1 MKRILGL
8 DLGTNSIG
16 WAVVDE
22 KENVE
27 ENSAIIGLGT
37 RDVPLSAD
45 EKNNFEEGK
54 PITTN
59 ADRRMKRSMRRNLQR
74 YKLRR
79 ERLVNILKRHGFID
93 DETVLAEQGNK
104 TTFETYR
111 LRAKAATE
119 KISLGEL
126 ARVLLMINKKRGYK
140 SNRKVKSQEEGGQLI
155 DGMAVAKKLYDEG
168 LTPGQYIF
176 ALLGENKKCIPDFYH
191 SDLQAEFDR
200 IWNFQRQ
207 YYPEILVDEL
217 KNKLVDKNGKQT
229 WAICS
234 KPFDIKGIKRDIKGE
249 ALRKENY
256 EWRVKGLSQ
265 MLDLE
270 QLAIVL
276 QEINSQLASSSGYL
290 GNISDRSKKLYFNKQ
305 TIGQFQM
312 EQLDRDPNCS
322 FKNQVFY
329 RQDYLDEFEK
339 IWETQSVFHKELS
352 AELKNEIRNTI
363 IFYQR
368 PLKSQKNTIGYCEF
382 ESREIEK
389 EVEGKKKRITMGLRV
404 CPKSSPLYQEFR
416 IWQTINNIQVSG
428 MVIPEVQLNLFGESV
443 KYTYGKRFLTQQ
455 EKDILFKELN
465 IKRKLSKSEVLR
477 LLFKTTKDVDVNF
490 KEIKG
495 NSTMAALAEACLTIV
510 SMSGRD
516 SYELSKKSA
525 EEVEEIIFSV
535 FHVLGYDAEF
545 LHFDFSLEGKAFT
558 TQPAYRLWHL
568 LYSFEDD
575 DSKLGNEK
583 LIAKIS
589 ELYGFDKEYAT
600 VIANVVFEADYGN
613 LSAKAIRKILPYM
626 RKGMEYSEACEKSG
640 YRHSKRSLTKEEI
653 AVKPLGEQLA
663 PLRHN
668 SLRNPVVEKI
678 LNQMIH
684 VVNAVIDEYGTLD
697 EIRIEM
703 ARDLKNNVEE
713 RKRREED
720 IRRTT
725 AENNEYR
732 KKLQEEFGL
741 KNVSRNDI
749 VKYRL
754 YKELEQNGFKT
765 LYSNTYI
772 PQEKLF
778 TGDFDIEHI
787 IPKTKLFDDSFSNKT
802 LESRS
807 VNLKKDNMTA
817 YDFVEIEYG
826 QDELESYK
834 KRVEALYK
842 DGAISKSKRSRLLM
856 KESEIPSDFINRE
869 LNDTSYIARK
879 ACEILEEVVRKVTTT
894 TGSITKRLREDWQLV
909 DVMKELN
916 WDKYDKLG
924 LTEVIADKDGRRI
937 NRIKDWTK
945 RNDHRH
951 HAMDALT
958 IAFTKPNYI
967 QYLNNLNARS
977 NKSGSIYGIEQK
989 ELYRDKNGKL
999 RFIPPMPLDEFRAE
1013 AKRKL
1018 ENVLVSIKAKN
1029 KVVTRNVNKFKK
1041 KNGYDFK
1048 IQLTPRGQLHNETI
1062 YGSIKRY
1069 VTKEE
1074 KVNASFNEEKIMTVA
1089 NQRYRTALLER
1100 LRLYGGDTKRAFT
1113 GKNSLDK
1120 TSLFVDKAH
1129 TEKVPVVVKTVTME
1143 MIYTQ
1148 RKEVSKDLKID
1159 KVVDAKIKRL
1169 LEKRLQQFGGDA
1181 KKAFSNLDKN
1191 PIWLN
1196 EEKGIAVKHVTIIVG
1211 FSKLEPL
1218 HSKHDHLGHLMLDVD
1233 GKLQPIDYVNT
1244 SNNHH
1249 VAIFKDADG
1258 NLQEHMV
1265 SFFEATARAIQNLPV
1280 VDKSYK
1286 KEDGWQFLFTMKQN
1300 EYFVFPNPETGFVPK
1315 EIDLLK
1321 PENYAIISPNLYRVQ
1336 KISSKDYFFRHHLE
1350 TTVEDKKE
1358 LLGITW
1364 KRIQTPKNL
1373 DTLVK
1378 VRINHIGQIVAE
1390 GEY

>member
-16 WAVVDE
+16 WAVVNE

-27 ENSAIIGLGT
+27 ENSTIIGIGI

-256 EWRVKGLSQ
+256 EWRVKGLSP

-276 QEINSQLASSSGYL
+276 QEINSQLANSSGYL

-312 EQLDRDPNCS
+312 EQLDRDPNYS
-322 FKNQVFY
+322 LKNQVFY

-416 IWQTINNIQVSG
+416 IWQTINNVRVSG
-428 MVIPEVQLNLFGESV
+428 MVIPEAQLNLFGESV

-510 SMSGRD
+510 SMSGHD

-535 FHVLGYDAEF
+535 FHVLGYDVEF

-589 ELYGFDKEYAT
+589 ELYGFDKEYAS
-600 VIANVVFEADYGN
+600 VIANVVFEADYGS

-626 RKGMEYSEACEKSG
+626 RKGMEYSEACEKAG
-640 YRHSKRSLTKEEI
+640 YRHSKRSLSKEEI
-653 AVKPLGEQLA
+653 AAKPLRKHIA

-678 LNQMIH
+678 LNQMIN
-684 VVNAVIDEYGTLD
+684 VVNAVIDEYGTFD

-703 ARDLKNNVEE
+703 ARD
-713 RKRREED
+713 
-720 IRRTT
+720 
-725 AENNEYR
+725 
-732 KKLQEEFGL
+732 
-741 KNVSRNDI
+741 
-749 VKYRL
+749 
-754 YKELEQNGFKT
+754 
-765 LYSNTYI
+765 
-772 PQEKLF
+772 
-778 TGDFDIEHI
+778 
-787 IPKTKLFDDSFSNKT
+787 
-802 LESRS
+802 
-807 VNLKKDNMTA
+807 
-817 YDFVEIEYG
+817 
-826 QDELESYK
+826 
-834 KRVEALYK
+834 
-842 DGAISKSKRSRLLM
+842 
-856 KESEIPSDFINRE
+856 
-869 LNDTSYIARK
+869 
-879 ACEILEEVVRKVTTT
+879 
-894 TGSITKRLREDWQLV
+894 
-909 DVMKELN
+909 
-916 WDKYDKLG
+916 
-924 LTEVIADKDGRRI
+924 
-937 NRIKDWTK
+937 
-945 RNDHRH
+945 
-951 HAMDALT
+951 
-958 IAFTKPNYI
+958 
-967 QYLNNLNARS
+967 
-977 NKSGSIYGIEQK
+977 
-989 ELYRDKNGKL
+989 
-999 RFIPPMPLDEFRAE
+999 
-1013 AKRKL
+1013 
-1018 ENVLVSIKAKN
+1018 
-1029 KVVTRNVNKFKK
+1029 
-1041 KNGYDFK
+1041 
-1048 IQLTPRGQLHNETI
+1048 
-1062 YGSIKRY
+1062 
-1069 VTKEE
+1069 
-1074 KVNASFNEEKIMTVA
+1074 
-1089 NQRYRTALLER
+1089 
-1100 LRLYGGDTKRAFT
+1100 
-1113 GKNSLDK
+1113 
-1120 TSLFVDKAH
+1120 
-1129 TEKVPVVVKTVTME
+1129 
-1143 MIYTQ
+1143 
-1148 RKEVSKDLKID
+1148 
-1159 KVVDAKIKRL
+1159 
-1169 LEKRLQQFGGDA
+1169 
-1181 KKAFSNLDKN
+1181 
-1191 PIWLN
+1191 
-1196 EEKGIAVKHVTIIVG
+1196 
-1211 FSKLEPL
+1211 
-1218 HSKHDHLGHLMLDVD
+1218 
-1233 GKLQPIDYVNT
+1233 
-1244 SNNHH
+1244 
-1249 VAIFKDADG
+1249 
-1258 NLQEHMV
+1258 
-1265 SFFEATARAIQNLPV
+1265 
-1280 VDKSYK
+1280 
-1286 KEDGWQFLFTMKQN
+1286 
-1300 EYFVFPNPETGFVPK
+1300 
-1315 EIDLLK
+1315 
-1321 PENYAIISPNLYRVQ
+1321 
-1336 KISSKDYFFRHHLE
+1336 
-1350 TTVEDKKE
+1350 TTV
-1358 LLGITW
+1358 
-1364 KRIQTPKNL
+1364 P
-1373 DTLVK
+1373 
-1378 VRINHIGQIVAE
+1378 
-1390 GEY
+1390 